1 MQYKGRKHE
10 KFEEDDILQNT
21 DYNIDIKYGKITYN
35 LWKKYAYY
43 CIYL

>member
-21 DYNIDIKYGKITYN
+21 DYNIDIKYGGKVQFV
-35 LWKKYAYY
+35 KKVCLSY
-43 CIYL
+43 IYL